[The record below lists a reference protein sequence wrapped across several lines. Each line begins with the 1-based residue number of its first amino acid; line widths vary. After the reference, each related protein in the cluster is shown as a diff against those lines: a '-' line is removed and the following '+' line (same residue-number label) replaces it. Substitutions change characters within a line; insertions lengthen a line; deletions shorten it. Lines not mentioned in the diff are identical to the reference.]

1 MTQKLAFQPHRFNK
15 EQFKP
20 LNDHVIVADMNFSG
34 RQLSSG
40 IIMLNDNG
48 KAGGIRPRWAQVYA
62 VGPEQTEIKTGQW
75 ICVAHGRW
83 TRGVEIQDES
93 GEHTIRRIDHK
104 DILLVSDEEP
114 GVDDTMSEAVSG

>member
-1 MTQKLAFQPHRFNK
+1 MSQKLAFQPHRFDK
-15 EQFKP
+15 QQFKP

-48 KAGGIRPRWAQVYA
+48 KAGGIRPRWGQVYA
-62 VGPEQTEIKTGQW
+62 VGPEQTEIRPGQW

-83 TRGVEIQDES
+83 TRGVEIEDES

-114 GVDDTMSEAVSG
+114 GVDDTMSDAVSG